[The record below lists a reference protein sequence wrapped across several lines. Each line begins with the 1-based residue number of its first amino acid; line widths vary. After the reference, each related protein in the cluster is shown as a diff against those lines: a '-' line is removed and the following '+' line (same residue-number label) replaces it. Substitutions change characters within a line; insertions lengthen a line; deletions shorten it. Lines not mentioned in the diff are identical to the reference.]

1 MTFGACSRC
10 GHRYR
15 WPRAATAT
23 SVRLLGRAIRE
34 HYEDR
39 HPDVEVGR

>member
-15 WPRAATAT
+15 WPRAATAW
-23 SVRLLGRAIRE
+23 SLRELGRAIRE
-34 HYEDR
+34 HYETD
-39 HPDVEVGR
+39 HPGAEVGR